1 MKEIGN
7 TKIIGVDQGYGN
19 MKTASTVTPTGIT
32 AYTSEPIFSGGILE
46 YQGTY
51 YRIGEG
57 HKEFVVDKSEDED
70 YYILTLAAIAR
81 EMKVNSLQEADVH
94 LAIGLPLTWVRNQKE
109 QLREYM
115 LRNEYIRL
123 RYEGKEYRIHITG
136 CSVFPQG
143 YPAIVDR
150 LDGMKGTNLLA
161 DIGNGTMNIL
171 YFNNKKPVESKS
183 FTEKIGVY
191 QCMIAVQNAVMDTFG
206 VKIEANTV
214 EQVLRFKTADIG
226 EIYLTC
232 IETVARKYVSDLFT
246 TLRKYEY
253 NPDLMRLFIVGG
265 GGCLVKNFG
274 EYEESRV
281 TIIDDICATAKGYEY
296 LAYTILRRKGE
307 V

>member
-7 TKIIGVDQGYGN
+7 TKIIAVDQGYGN

-32 AYTSEPIFSGGILE
+32 AYPSEPIFSGGILE

-57 HKEFVVDKSEDED
+57 HKEFVADKSEDED
-70 YYILTLAAIAR
+70 YYILTLAAVAR
-81 EMKVNSLQEADVH
+81 EMRVNSLQEADVH
-94 LAIGLPLTWVRNQKE
+94 LAVGLPLTWVRNQKE
-109 QLREYM
+109 QFRDYM
-115 LRNEYIRL
+115 LRNEYISL

-171 YFNNKKPVESKS
+171 YLNNKKPVESKS
-183 FTEKIGVY
+183 FTEKIGVN
-191 QCMIAVQNAVMDTFG
+191 QCMIAAQNAVMDTFG

-214 EQVLRFKTADIG
+214 EQVLRFKTADIS
-226 EIYLTC
+226 EKYLTC
-232 IETVARKYVSDLFT
+232 IETVAKKYVSDLFA

-274 EYEESRV
+274 EYEKSRV

>member
-7 TKIIGVDQGYGN
+7 TKIIAVDQGYGN

-32 AYTSEPIFSGGILE
+32 AYPSEPIFSGGILE
-46 YQGTY
+46 YKGTY
-51 YRIGEG
+51 YRVGEG
-57 HKEFVVDKSEDED
+57 HKEFVADKSEDED
-70 YYILTLAAIAR
+70 YYILTLAAVAR
-81 EMKVNSLQEADVH
+81 EMRVNHLQEADVH
-94 LAIGLPLTWVRNQKE
+94 LAVGLPLTWVRNQKE
-109 QLREYM
+109 QFRDYM
-115 LRNEYIRL
+115 LRNEDISL

-171 YFNNKKPVESKS
+171 YLNNKKPVESKS
-183 FTEKIGVY
+183 FTEKIGVN
-191 QCMIAVQNAVMDTFG
+191 QCMIAAQNAVMDTFG

-214 EQVLRFKTADIG
+214 EQVLRFKTADIS
-226 EIYLTC
+226 EKYLTC
-232 IETVARKYVSDLFT
+232 IVTVAKKYVSDLFA

>member
-7 TKIIGVDQGYGN
+7 TKIIAVDQGYGN

-32 AYTSEPIFSGGILE
+32 AYPSEPIFSGGILE

-51 YRIGEG
+51 YRVGEG
-57 HKEFVVDKSEDED
+57 HKEFVADKSEDED
-70 YYILTLAAIAR
+70 YYILTLAAVAR
-81 EMKVNSLQEADVH
+81 EMRVNHLQEADVH
-94 LAIGLPLTWVRNQKE
+94 LAVGLPLTWVRNQKE
-109 QLREYM
+109 QFRDYM
-115 LRNEYIRL
+115 LRNEDISL

-171 YFNNKKPVESKS
+171 YLNNKKPVESKS
-183 FTEKIGVY
+183 FTEKIGVN
-191 QCMIAVQNAVMDTFG
+191 QCMIAAQNAVMDTFG

-214 EQVLRFKTADIG
+214 EQVLRFKTADIS
-226 EIYLTC
+226 EKYLAC
-232 IETVARKYVSDLFT
+232 IETVAKKYVSELFA

>member
-7 TKIIGVDQGYGN
+7 TKIIAVDQGYGN

-32 AYTSEPIFSGGILE
+32 AYPSEPIFSGGILE
-46 YQGTY
+46 YKGTY
-51 YRIGEG
+51 YRVGEG
-57 HKEFVVDKSEDED
+57 HKEFVADKSEDED
-70 YYILTLAAIAR
+70 YYILTLAAVAR
-81 EMKVNSLQEADVH
+81 EMRVNHLQEADVH
-94 LAIGLPLTWVRNQKE
+94 LAVGLPLTWVRNQKE
-109 QLREYM
+109 QFRDYM
-115 LRNEYIRL
+115 LRNEDISL

-171 YFNNKKPVESKS
+171 YLNNRKPVESKS
-183 FTEKIGVY
+183 FTEKIGVN
-191 QCMIAVQNAVMDTFG
+191 QCMIAAQNAVMDTFG

-232 IETVARKYVSDLFT
+232 IETVARKYVSDLFA

>member
-1 MKEIGN
+1 M
-7 TKIIGVDQGYGN
+7 
-19 MKTASTVTPTGIT
+19 
-32 AYTSEPIFSGGILE
+32 
-46 YQGTY
+46 
-51 YRIGEG
+51 R
-57 HKEFVVDKSEDED
+57 
-70 YYILTLAAIAR
+70 
-81 EMKVNSLQEADVH
+81 VNHLQEADVH
-94 LAIGLPLTWVRNQKE
+94 LAVGLPLKKGRIAERFFYVKFASKFHAAPTGNCRVRNQKE
-109 QLREYM
+109 QFRDYM
-115 LRNEYIRL
+115 LRNEYISL

-143 YPAIVDR
+143 YPAIIDR

-171 YFNNKKPVESKS
+171 YLNNKKPVESKS
-183 FTEKIGVY
+183 FTEKIGVN
-191 QCMIAVQNAVMDTFG
+191 QCMIASQNAVMDTFG

-214 EQVLRFKTADIG
+214 EQVLRFKTADIS
-226 EIYLTC
+226 EKYMSC
-232 IETVARKYVSDLFT
+232 IETVARKYVSGLFA